1 MNEHDICWLKNSEY
15 AEVTTPS
22 GTAWKSK
29 LMRYA
34 ESHPEEVK
42 LIAENKDGSAL
53 FHVPVNWI
61 KCSPPRKLS
70 EEQKEAAAER
80 FRQMWEDRKTKE
92 EHKDE

>member
-15 AEVTTPS
+15 AEVTAPS

-34 ESHPEEVK
+34 ETHPDKVK
-42 LIAENKDGSAL
+42 IIAENKDGSAL

-61 KCSPPRKLS
+61 KCSPPRKIS

-80 FRQMWEDRKTKE
+80 FRQMWEDKKIKNSE
-92 EHKDE
+92 I